1 MRLSRYVAQGKH
13 TVRAEAPDPGGRPR
27 PVTVLPGAPAL
38 GLPRWSSA
46 RRFYNG
52 VLTSTFI
59 QDHNSDQLTM
69 PCGIIIYNPKIK
81 QTSLLCQLQGY
92 TYWMKECPL
101 QIPS

>member
-1 MRLSRYVAQGKH
+1 MVFR
-13 TVRAEAPDPGGRPR
+13 T
-27 PVTVLPGAPAL
+27 TVLRA
-38 GLPRWSSA
+38 
-46 RRFYNG
+46 

-101 QIPS
+101 QSPSYRETMTYIPNGRVTSFALLFCSH

>member
-1 MRLSRYVAQGKH
+1 MVFR
-13 TVRAEAPDPGGRPR
+13 T
-27 PVTVLPGAPAL
+27 TVLH
-38 GLPRWSSA
+38 
-46 RRFYNG
+46 G